1 MTDNYLK
8 VLSASAGSGKTYNLV
23 QEFLKL
29 TLATDQKTTF
39 SSIVAMTFTNKAS
52 LEMKERIIDALDL
65 LSYPIQPNPK
75 AQKKRDEF
83 LKRTAEN
90 LKIDAELLQQRAK
103 RVLKE
108 ILHQYEDFSVLTID
122 KFSLRLIRTFA
133 RDLDQSEDFNV
144 VLDEGFLIEQV
155 VDLILSNIGQPE
167 HKELTALAL
176 QYAKSNLDEGDKWD
190 FRNNLISF
198 ASLLTK
204 EVNQEYIEKVLN
216 LEYTRENYKVL
227 KDDLTKIEVDFTTL
241 KKNTKEQFYTF
252 GITDLPQGQR
262 GVIGFIDKIEA
273 RDFSKRPTLGK
284 NVEKTLSGENLKPKH
299 FFPAEAKQLIENYF
313 KQELILFESYYVTRA
328 LKKNFYNLALLKYV
342 ANQLKE
348 VKKNENIIRISE
360 FNKLISDLISEE
372 NTLYIYERLG
382 NHFQHYLLDEFQ
394 DTSRLQWLNLIPLID
409 ESISRGKENLI
420 VGDPKQAIY
429 RFRNGL
435 VEQFMALPSIYEAE
449 KEPEKLGQFNA
460 NLTRAGYKEPLGE
473 NWRSNKNIVQF
484 NNLFFPLFSEHLT
497 LEKQQAYSDVIQK
510 LKGDDGGYVEI
521 KRFEGKLNKEAKYT
535 IEHTQLLA
543 WIRGCEKDGFE
554 RGDICILAR
563 NKKQGSRWAQFL
575 TKQEEKYKIVSADS
589 LAIKADKTIQLF
601 IDYLNLRRNYANA
614 NKQTQFAVS
623 YFVQQKLDPL
633 VHLNSYWKDGK
644 VGLLDIELF
653 VEDYFDEKSN
663 LIFNYDN
670 LYDLGQRFSRL
681 FKVNEIENPYL
692 HHLMEMLQ
700 SFDQN
705 EGPDIRSFLEFWHQR
720 GSNETVQV
728 PKNKDAIQIMTIHQ
742 SKGLEFPVVILPSL
756 DWKLTMIDEQFI
768 ERENGDLLYGK
779 PGNEAPDFVNKAKD
793 FELNQ
798 KLMDEINL
806 LYVAMTRPVQRLYLL
821 AAKGAGNFQSLN
833 DLFTQ
838 SVDSLTHK
846 DLKLIETEES
856 KTYTFGS
863 VEPNKETRI
872 EKENGFEPKSI
883 HDLLW
888 FPEISLRD
896 KDALETEDLSKE
908 QRFGNQL
915 HLILA
920 ETEQPSDLKK
930 VIKQL
935 KQKDTLE
942 KEMLEDL
949 EREATKVLSNEA
961 YQALLNGAKSI
972 LNEQDIIVDK
982 TTVKR
987 PDKLLIDGNKITLL
1001 DFKTG
1006 ETKEKDLTQLRDYA
1020 FALKEI
1026 GFTDVSGILF
1036 YTKYNRL
1043 ERVF

>member
-8 VLSASAGSGKTYNLV
+8 VLSASAGSGKTFNLV
-23 QEFLKL
+23 QAFLKL
-29 TLATDQKTTF
+29 TLATEQQKAF

-65 LSYPIQPNPK
+65 LSYPNQPNQK
-75 AQKKRDEF
+75 AQQKRDAF
-83 LKRTAEN
+83 LAQTAEN
-90 LKIDAELLQQRAK
+90 LKIDPSSLQKKAK

-144 VLDEGFLIEQV
+144 VLDERFLIEQV

-204 EVNQEYIEKVLN
+204 EVNQNYIDKVLK
-216 LEYTRENYKVL
+216 LDYTRENYQAL
-227 KDDLTKIEVDFTTL
+227 KLQLNKIETDFNAL
-241 KKNTKEQFYTF
+241 KLKTKEKFATF
-252 GITDLPQGQR
+252 GITDLPQGKR
-262 GVIGFIDKIEA
+262 GVLGFIEKLTL
-273 RDFSKRPTLGK
+273 RDFSKRPTRNK
-284 NVEKTLSGENLKPKH
+284 YVDKTLSGEILKPQH
-299 FFPAEAKQLIENYF
+299 FFPEEAKILIENYF
-313 KQELILFESYYVTRA
+313 SKELVLFESYYITRV
-328 LKKNFYNLALLKYV
+328 LRKNFYNLALLKYV
-342 ANQLKE
+342 AQQLKE

-360 FNKLISDLISEE
+360 FNKLISNLIAEE

-382 NHFQHYLLDEFQ
+382 NRFQHYLLDEFQ

-409 ESISRGKENLI
+409 ESISRGNDNLI

-435 VEQFMALPSIYEAE
+435 VEQFMALPSIYEAD
-449 KEPEKLGQFNA
+449 KEPEKLAQFNA
-460 NLTRAGYKEPLGE
+460 NLTRAGFKENLEE
-473 NWRSNKNIVQF
+473 NWRSNKNIVRF
-484 NNLFFPLFSEHLT
+484 NNLFFPCFAQHLSD
-497 LEKQQAYSDVIQK
+497 EKQKAYTDVKQS
-510 LKGDDGGYVEI
+510 LKGEDGGYVEI
-521 KRFEGKLNKEAKYT
+521 VRIDEKLDKESKLLL
-535 IEHTQLLA
+535 EHSQLLQ
-543 WIRGCEKDGFE
+543 WIKRCETDGFE

-563 NKKQGSRWAQFL
+563 NKKDGARWAQFL

-589 LAIKADKTIQLF
+589 LTIKADKTIQLF
-601 IDYLNLRRNYANA
+601 IDYLNLRRNYANP

-623 YFVQQKLDPL
+623 YFVQQNLDPL
-633 VHLNSYWKDGK
+633 VALKEYWKESK
-644 VGLLDIELF
+644 VGKLDMETF
-653 VEDYFDEKSN
+653 VTDFFEKKAK

-705 EGPDIRSFLEFWHQR
+705 EGPDIRAFLEFWNQK
-720 GSNETVQV
+720 GQNETVQV

-742 SKGLEFPVVILPSL
+742 SKGLEFPVVILPNL
-756 DWKLTMIDEQFI
+756 DWNLTMIDEQFI
-768 ERENGDLLYGK
+768 ESNQGDLLYGK
-779 PGNEAPDFVNKAKD
+779 PGKEAPDFVNEAKE
-793 FELNQ
+793 FELEQ

-806 LYVAMTRPVQRLYLL
+806 LYVAMTRPVQRLYLN
-821 AAKGAGNFQSLN
+821 AAKGAGTYNSLN
-833 DLFTQ
+833 NLFTA
-838 SVDSLTHK
+838 SLDDLIDA
-846 DLKLIETEES
+846 DLKCTATEEHKS
-856 KTYTFGS
+856 YKFGES
-863 VEPNKETRI
+863 ELNKETNTVL
-872 EKENGFEPKSI
+872 ENTFEPKSI
-883 HDLLW
+883 QDLLW

-896 KDALETEDLSKE
+896 KEALESEDLSKE

-920 ETEQPSDLKK
+920 ETEQFSDLKK
-930 VIKQL
+930 VLKQL

-942 KEMLEDL
+942 KDMLVEL
-949 EREATKVLSNEA
+949 EKEATKVLQNSA
-961 YQALLNGAKSI
+961 YQTLIKDAKTV
-972 LNEQDIIVDK
+972 LNEQDIIIDK

-987 PDKLLIDGNKITLL
+987 PDKLLINGDDITLL

-1006 ETKEKDLTQLRDYA
+1006 EAKEKDLSQLRDYA
-1020 FALKEI
+1020 FSLKEI
-1026 GFTDVSGILF
+1026 GFKNVNGILF